1 MTSPNPSPNPA
12 ARLIAAAVSRWQL
25 TALITALVVVLG
37 ATAFLSIPRTEDP
50 QLSSPIFFITA
61 VVPGASPSDIEQQVV
76 KPLEEAL
83 GGLDNLREV
92 TSASTDDVASLR
104 VEFIWGSDP
113 DRRYDEVVREVNG
126 LRARLPAGL
135 TTLTIDR
142 GKPTLVPVVQV
153 ALSSEILPMDRMEKL
168 AKHLKDRLARVPG
181 VRIAKVYG
189 AAPSEIR
196 VALDMQRLATHHIPP
211 SMVIDALRAA
221 GADSP
226 IGAVHAGERRLVVRQ
241 GGAFPDAETVRGVV
255 VTRRNNAI
263 IRVGDVADVQ
273 WTQGEADHIV
283 RFNGKRS
290 VLVTAEQLDGQDVR
304 ALTDAINVE
313 LNDFERQ
320 LPGSVH
326 LTRGFIQ
333 ADNLRARLGHLGQD
347 FAIALAIVALT
358 LLPLGGR
365 AAGVVMV
372 AIPMS
377 LLIGLIVLSR
387 MGFSLNQLSV
397 AGLILSLGLLVDDA
411 IVVIENIARWLRGGA
426 TPAESAVGATSE
438 IALAVVGCTA
448 SLIFAFLPL
457 LALPEGS
464 GEFIRSMPVAVI
476 GTVLGSLLVS
486 LTLVPFIA
494 SRVLPR
500 DADPHGNPML
510 RALTSGIHR
519 VYGPALHGA
528 LARPGRALAWLGA
541 LSLLSVPVIGI
552 IGTSLFPSADLPQF
566 LVEVNMPRGT
576 SLAHTDAVVTQVAR
590 RLAAEPSIRWVAANT
605 GHGNPSLYYNRMPR
619 PNDAASGEVAAAF
632 ARWDPATS
640 PRIIAA
646 LRRDFAHVR
655 GAEVTVETFTQGP
668 PIVAPVAIRIT
679 GPDMAVLTA
688 LARRGEALMK
698 TQPDLRDVGDPLRL
712 DRTEL
717 NLGVDELRAGAM
729 GVPAGAARQATQL
742 ALTGVEAAQM
752 RDADGDDYPVKV
764 RLPMD
769 ARNDVSALGRIEVPT
784 DTGATVPLSAI
795 AAPTLQSGPAEIDRY
810 NRERAVTLTA
820 HVREGALTSRATQSA
835 FAALSQGLHLPPGY
849 QMTLGGEAESQ
860 ARSFAG
866 LGPAIAIA
874 LFGIMTVLVME
885 FGRFRTVAVVA
896 GVIPLG
902 LFGAGIALWATGNSL
917 SFTASVGLIALVGI
931 EIKNSI
937 LLVDFTEQLRRDGAP
952 VRDAV
957 ERAGEMRFLPVLLT
971 SITAIGGL
979 LPLAIEGNGLYSP
992 MAIAMIGG
1000 LITSTLLSRIATPV
1014 LYLLL
1019 NREQAA

>member
-1 MTSPNPSPNPA
+1 MTLPA
-12 ARLIAAAVSRWQL
+12 SLPRRLMAVSRWQL

-37 ATAFLSIPRTEDP
+37 VTAFFTIPRTEDP
-50 QLSSPIFFITA
+50 QLNAPIFFVTA
-61 VVPGASPSDIEQQVV
+61 VVPGASPADIEQQVV

-92 TSASTDDVASLR
+92 TSASQDDVASLR
-104 VEFIWGSDP
+104 VEFVWGSDP

-126 LRARLPAGL
+126 LRSHLPAGL
-135 TTLTIDR
+135 TSLTIDR
-142 GKPTLVPVVQV
+142 GKPTLVPIVQV
-153 ALSSEILPMDRMEKL
+153 ALSSDILPMDRMEKL

-181 VRIAKVYG
+181 VRIAHIYG
-189 AAPSEIR
+189 AAPSEMR
-196 VALDMQRLATHHIPP
+196 VALDMQRLSARHIPP
-211 SMVIDALRAA
+211 GMVIDALRAA

-241 GGAFPDAETVRGVV
+241 GGAFPDASAVSGVV
-255 VTRRNNAI
+255 VTRRNNAVV
-263 IRVGDVADVQ
+263 RVSDVADVQ

-358 LLPLGGR
+358 LLPLGVR
-365 AAGVVMV
+365 AASVVMV

-377 LLIGLIVLSR
+377 LLIGIIVLSR
-387 MGFSLNQLSV
+387 MGFTLNQLSV

-426 TPAESAVGATSE
+426 TPAEAAVGATSE
-438 IALAVVGCTA
+438 IALAVLGCTA

-476 GTVLGSLLVS
+476 GTVLGSLVVS

-500 DADPHGNPML
+500 HADPHGNPML
-510 RALTSGIHR
+510 RGLTSGIHR
-519 VYGPALHGA
+519 VYGPALHAA
-528 LARPGRALAWLGA
+528 LAQPGRALAWLGA

-566 LVEVNMPRGT
+566 LVEIAMPRGT
-576 SLAHTDAVVTQVAR
+576 SIAHTDAVVTQVAR
-590 RLAAEPSIRWVAANT
+590 RLSAEPTIRWVAANT

-619 PNDAASGEVAAAF
+619 PNDTASGEVAAAF
-632 ARWDPATS
+632 ARWDPASS
-640 PRIIAA
+640 PQIIAA

-655 GAEVTVETFTQGP
+655 GAEVQVVTFTQGP
-668 PIVAPVAIRIT
+668 PVLAPVAIRIT

-688 LARRGEALMK
+688 LARRGEALLK
-698 TQPDLRDVGDPLRL
+698 AVPDLRDIGDPLRL

-729 GVPAGAARQATQL
+729 GVPAGAARQAAQL
-742 ALTGVEAAQM
+742 ALTGVEAARM

-764 RLPMD
+764 RLPMN

-784 DTGATVPLSAI
+784 DDGGSGGGAIPLSSI
-795 AAPTLQSGPAEIDRY
+795 ANPTLQSGPAEIDRY

-820 HVREGALTSRATQSA
+820 NVREGALNSRATQAA
-835 FAALSQGLHLPPGY
+835 FAVLNAGLRLAPGY
-849 QMTLGGEAESQ
+849 RMTLGGEAETQ

-874 LFGIMTVLVME
+874 MFGIMTVLVME
-885 FGRFRTVAVVA
+885 FGRYRTVAVVA

-902 LFGAGIALWATGNSL
+902 LFGAVLALWATGNSL

-952 VRDAV
+952 VREAV

-1019 NREQAA
+1019 NREEAA

>member
-1 MTSPNPSPNPA
+1 MIPPPTNWP

-37 ATAFLSIPRTEDP
+37 VGAFLAIPRTEDP
-50 QLSSPIFFITA
+50 QLNAPIFFVTA

-83 GGLDNLREV
+83 GGLDNMREV
-92 TSASTDDVASLR
+92 TSVSQDDVALLR
-104 VEFIWGSDP
+104 VEFIWGNDP

-126 LRARLPAGL
+126 LRSRLPAGL
-135 TTLTIDR
+135 TSLQVDR
-142 GKPTLVPVVQV
+142 GKPTLVPIVQV
-153 ALSSEILPMDRMEKL
+153 ALSSAILPTDRMEKL
-168 AKHLKDRLARVPG
+168 ARHLKDRLARVPG
-181 VRIAKVYG
+181 VRIAHVYG
-189 AAPSEIR
+189 AAPSEMR
-196 VALDMQRLATHHIPP
+196 VALDMQRLAAHHIPAGA
-211 SMVIDALRAA
+211 VIDALHAA

-241 GGAFPDAETVRGVV
+241 GGAFPDADAVRGVV
-255 VTRRNNAI
+255 VTRRDGAMI
-263 IRVGDVADVQ
+263 HVGDVADVQ

-283 RFNGKRS
+283 RFNGQRS

-304 ALTDAINVE
+304 QLTDAINTE

-320 LPGSVH
+320 LPASVH
-326 LTRGFIQ
+326 LQRGFIQ
-333 ADNLRARLGHLGQD
+333 ADNLRARLGHLGGD
-347 FAIALAIVALT
+347 FAIALVIVALT
-358 LLPLGGR
+358 LLPLGLR
-365 AAGVVMV
+365 AGGVVMV

-377 LLIGLIVLSR
+377 LLIGIIVLAR
-387 MGFSLNQLSV
+387 GGFTLNQLSV

-426 TPAESAVGATSE
+426 TPAQAAVGATSE

-494 SRVLPR
+494 AHVLPR
-500 DADPHGNPML
+500 SADPHGNRVL
-510 RALTSGIHR
+510 RGLTSGIHR
-519 VYGPALHGA
+519 VYGPALHSA
-528 LARPGRALAWLGA
+528 LARPRRALLWLGA
-541 LSLLSVPVIGI
+541 LSLLSVPVIAI

-566 LVEVNMPRGT
+566 LVEVTGPRGT
-576 SLAHTDAVVTQVAR
+576 SMAHTDAVVTQVAR
-590 RLAAEPSIRWVAANT
+590 RLSAEPSIAWVAANT

-632 ARWDPATS
+632 QRWDPSTS
-640 PRIIAA
+640 PRIIAQ

-655 GAEVTVETFTQGP
+655 GAEVTVHTFTQGP
-668 PIVAPVAIRIT
+668 PILAPVAIRIT
-679 GPDMAVLTA
+679 GPDMAVLTQ
-688 LARRGEALMK
+688 LARRGEALLK
-698 TQPDLRDVGDPLRL
+698 TVPELRDIGDPLRL

-717 NLGVDELRAGAM
+717 NLGVDDLRAGAM
-729 GVPAGAARQATQL
+729 GVPAGAARAATQL
-742 ALTGVEAAQM
+742 ALTGVTAASL
-752 RDADGDDYPVKV
+752 RDADGDEYPVKV
-764 RLPMD
+764 RLPMGM
-769 ARNDVSALGRIEVPT
+769 RNDVSALGRIEVPT
-784 DTGATVPLSAI
+784 DQGGAVPLSAI
-795 AAPTLQSGPAEIDRY
+795 ANPTLQSGPAEIDRY

-820 HVREGALTSRATQSA
+820 NVREGALNSRATANA
-835 FAALSQGLHLPPGY
+835 FAALNAGLHLPPGY
-849 QMTLGGEAESQ
+849 RMQLGGEAESQ

-874 LFGIMTVLVME
+874 MFGIITVLVME

-902 LFGAGIALWATGNSL
+902 LFGAVLALWATGNSL

-937 LLVDFTEQLRRDGAP
+937 LLVDFTEQLRRDGSD
-952 VRDAV
+952 VRTAV

-1019 NREQAA
+1019 NGGAEA